1 MLKLR
6 INEIIYPSKKNS
18 CYVYVVH
25 IVYFVKI
32 SIAMLRPDLMA
43 MLEKW
48 RYHTITQGISRMKL
62 SPSIKNT
69 TADQFTTKNTRSSVE
84 CWDHCDKTKAIR

>member
-18 CYVYVVH
+18 YYVYVVH

-32 SIAMLRPDLMA
+32 SIVMLRPDLMA
-43 MLEKW
+43 MLEK
-48 RYHTITQGISRMKL
+48 
-62 SPSIKNT
+62 
-69 TADQFTTKNTRSSVE
+69 
-84 CWDHCDKTKAIR
+84 

>member
-32 SIAMLRPDLMA
+32 SIVMLRPDLMA
-43 MLEKW
+43 MLEK
-48 RYHTITQGISRMKL
+48 
-62 SPSIKNT
+62 
-69 TADQFTTKNTRSSVE
+69 
-84 CWDHCDKTKAIR
+84 